1 MLRRTALRYSLVMA
15 LLLTPVFE
23 VLTGLQ
29 LAHAQSGPNIRII
42 FPFPAGGS
50 GDATVRLL
58 ADQLQTRLGQPVIVE
73 NRVGAAGRIGVVAV
87 KNADPDGT
95 TLLFTPFAAV
105 TLYPIVYRQID
116 YDPFKDLAPVTQVST
131 YDFAI
136 AVNADHPAKTP
147 QELIAW
153 LKANPTKAQ
162 FGSPGAGALPH
173 FFGLLVGR
181 AAGVE
186 MTHIAYKGTPPS
198 LTDLMAGQIPMATS
212 TTSEFVELHRA
223 GKIRVIATSGKERLP
238 QLPDVPT
245 FLESGIDIVGLGWY
259 GIFAPAKTPEAV
271 ISRLN
276 KALVAALAQPDMQEK
291 LQIFGL
297 TPTGTTPQELAA
309 IQKADLQLWSPV
321 VKASGFIAD

>member
-1 MLRRTALRYSLVMA
+1 
-15 LLLTPVFE
+15 
-23 VLTGLQ
+23 
-29 LAHAQSGPNIRII
+29 
-42 FPFPAGGS
+42 
-50 GDATVRLL
+50 
-58 ADQLQTRLGQPVIVE
+58 
-73 NRVGAAGRIGVVAV
+73 
-87 KNADPDGT
+87 
-95 TLLFTPFAAV
+95 
-105 TLYPIVYRQID
+105 
-116 YDPFKDLAPVTQVST
+116 
-131 YDFAI
+131 
-136 AVNADHPAKTP
+136 VNVDHPAKTP

-153 LKANPTKAQ
+153 LRANPTKVQ

-309 IQKADLQLWSPV
+309 NPEGRSAIVEPRGEGIRLHRRLGWEPRNHGHSDALAFRNRVGVPLVLRERIEFSTSPLPRE
-321 VKASGFIAD
+321 

>member
-1 MLRRTALRYSLVMA
+1 VRHRIVVQRRIALSLVLIAA
-15 LLLTPVFE
+15 LWILLVPPFANSQ
-23 VLTGLQ
+23 G
-29 LAHAQSGPNIRII
+29 GPTIRII

-58 ADQLQTRLGQPVIVE
+58 ADQLQTRLGQSVIVE

-87 KNADPDGT
+87 KNSDPDGT

-116 YDPFKDLAPVTQVST
+116 YDPFNDLAPVTQVST

-147 QELIAW
+147 QDLIAW
-153 LKANPTKAQ
+153 LQANPNKAQ

-223 GKIRVIATSGKERLP
+223 GKIRVIASSGNERLP
-238 QLPDVPT
+238 QLSEIPT
-245 FLESGIDIVGLGWY
+245 FVESGINIVGIGWY
-259 GIFAPAKTPEAV
+259 GVFVREDAR
-271 ISRLN
+271 S
-276 KALVAALAQPDMQEK
+276 
-291 LQIFGL
+291 
-297 TPTGTTPQELAA
+297 
-309 IQKADLQLWSPV
+309 
-321 VKASGFIAD
+321 